1 MKTITIKRITISAIA
16 VLFSAFLFTS
26 CQKENS
32 FNNSTSST
40 APVVSEEDAKTY
52 SDESA
57 QADASFDDVEDVSKI
72 AAEEEGDA
80 STYEKSGE
88 TTGRYFPTFEEL
100 RLRLGTCAT
109 ITVTPNDSTYPKT
122 ITIDFG
128 PIGCLCADGKYRRGA
143 IVINLTAPIRRP
155 GAVMTITLVDFYLNR
170 AHIEGTKVMSNL
182 SENGN
187 IKFTVQVVGGKVTF
201 PNGRGYKYESL
212 KYVAQIAGGDTRTI
226 RDDVYKIEGRSK
238 TEFNNGVTVILDTE
252 TPLIKKVVCPWIS
265 NGVLKIKINDRI
277 LFLDF
282 GAPNNGDCDNK
293 ALLTWNNGNNQL
305 LITLP

>member
-1 MKTITIKRITISAIA
+1 MKTLSINRITIAAFA
-16 VLFSAFLFTS
+16 VFFASILYS

-32 FNNSTSST
+32 LTTPASTET
-40 APVVSEEDAKTY
+40 EEEAKVY

-57 QADASFDDVEDVSKI
+57 QAEASFDDVEDVSMI

-80 STYEKSGE
+80 SMYGRSGDVS
-88 TTGRYFPTFEEL
+88 GRLLPSFEEL
-100 RLRLGTCAT
+100 RLRLGPCAT

-128 PIGCLCADGKYRRGA
+128 PVGCLCADGKYRRGA
-143 IVINLTAPIRRP
+143 IVIHLTAPIRRP

-170 AHIEGTKVMSNL
+170 AHIEGTKVVSNL

-201 PNGRGYKYESL
+201 PNGRGYQYQSL
-212 KYVAQIAGGDTRTI
+212 KYVQQIEGGNTRPI
-226 RDDVYKIEGRSK
+226 RDDVYSIQGRSK
-238 TEFNNGVTVILDTE
+238 TEFNNGLTITLDTE

-265 NGVLKIKINDRI
+265 NGVLKIKINARV
-277 LFLDF
+277 LFLDY
-282 GAPNNGDCDNK
+282 GAPHNGDCDNL
-293 ALLTWNNGNNQL
+293 ALLTWNNGNNHL

>member
-1 MKTITIKRITISAIA
+1 MKTLIINRITIAAFAALLCVFAI
-16 VLFSAFLFTS
+16 S

-32 FNNSTSST
+32 LSNSTSTTVTEEEAST
-40 APVVSEEDAKTY
+40 L

-57 QADASFDDVEDVSKI
+57 QTEASFDDVEDVGRT

-80 STYEKSGE
+80 STY
-88 TTGRYFPTFEEL
+88 GRPEDGNHYQPAFLEL
-100 RLRLGTCAT
+100 RLRLGPCAT

-128 PIGCLCADGKYRRGA
+128 DGCLCADGKFRKGA
-143 IVINLTAPIRRP
+143 IIIHLTGPIRRS
-155 GAVMTITLVDFYLNR
+155 GSVMTITFRNFYLNR
-170 AHIEGTKVMSNL
+170 AHLEGTKIISNL

-187 IKFTVQVVGGKVTF
+187 IKFTVQVVGGKLTF
-201 PNGRGYKYESL
+201 PNGRGYKYEGL
-212 KYVAQIAGGDTRTI
+212 KYVHQVEGGSTRQI

-238 TEFNNGVTVILDTE
+238 TEFNNGVTVNLDTE
-252 TPLIKKVVCPWIS
+252 TPLTKKVVCPWIS
-265 NGVLKIKINDRI
+265 DGTLKIKINDRV
-277 LFLDF
+277 LFLDY

-293 ALLTWNNGNNQL
+293 ALLTWNNGNNHL